1 MSKFASLTSGLLARK
16 GLAEPAATH
25 HADSLLARVDA
36 SGPDF
41 RPQGPFGRRSH
52 SSVTGLL
59 AQREAMPHVPQA
71 VRPCLAPEPAA
82 VALAAETTAP
92 HCCPDGNGD
101 PERLFHV
108 SLRLKRRRFVKL
120 KLSAALLR
128 RPTQDIVGEALDHWF
143 DGLPAGMLGDCPC
156 IRAR

>member
-41 RPQGPFGRRSH
+41 RSQGPFGRRSH
-52 SSVTGLL
+52 PSANGLL
-59 AQREAMPHVPQA
+59 AQREAMSHVPQA
-71 VRPCLAPEPAA
+71 VRPCLAPEPVAA
-82 VALAAETTAP
+82 AQAAETTAP
-92 HCCPDGNGD
+92 QCCADGNGD

-156 IRAR
+156 IRGR

>member
-1 MSKFASLTSGLLARK
+1 MS
-16 GLAEPAATH
+16 
-25 HADSLLARVDA
+25 
-36 SGPDF
+36 
-41 RPQGPFGRRSH
+41 
-52 SSVTGLL
+52 
-59 AQREAMPHVPQA
+59 HVPQA